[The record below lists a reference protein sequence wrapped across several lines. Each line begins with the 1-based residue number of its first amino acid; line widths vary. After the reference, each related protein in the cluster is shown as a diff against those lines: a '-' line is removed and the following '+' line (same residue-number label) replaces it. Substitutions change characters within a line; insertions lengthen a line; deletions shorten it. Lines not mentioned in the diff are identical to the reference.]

1 MGLGTG
7 IGLIASGA
15 VLMWALDVD
24 IPYVQDHL
32 LGQVLLVGGIVA
44 VVAAS
49 VVRAQQPE
57 ASPDTGIALI
67 VAGAALVWAVEADIP
82 HVYDEAL
89 GAILLAGGAATV
101 VATVAF
107 GRLRSPLSRRRR
119 EVAHRP

>member
-7 IGLIASGA
+7 VGLIVSGA

-24 IPYVQDHL
+24 LPHVQDQL
-32 LGQVLLVGGIVA
+32 LGQILLVGGVVA

-49 VVRAQQPE
+49 VVRAQRPE
-57 ASPDTGIALI
+57 ASPNTGIALI

-89 GAILLAGGAATV
+89 GAILLVGGAATV

-107 GRLRSPLSRRRR
+107 GSPSRPRRR
-119 EVAHRP
+119 EVVRRS

>member
-7 IGLIASGA
+7 VGLIASGA

-24 IPYVQDHL
+24 IPHVQDQL

-57 ASPDTGIALI
+57 ASPNAGIALI

-89 GAILLAGGAATV
+89 GVILLVGGAATV
-101 VATVAF
+101 VATMAF
-107 GRLRSPLSRRRR
+107 GSPRSLRSLRRR
-119 EVAHRP
+119 EVVNRP